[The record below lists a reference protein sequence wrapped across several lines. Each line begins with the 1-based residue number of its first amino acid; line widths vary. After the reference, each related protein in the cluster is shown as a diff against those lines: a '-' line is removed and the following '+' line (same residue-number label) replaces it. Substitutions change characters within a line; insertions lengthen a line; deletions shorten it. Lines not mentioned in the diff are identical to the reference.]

1 MRAARTAVLSSAVV
15 LAAFAQG
22 DGDYGTGDDPLVPDV
37 SDDHFAMK
45 FVSQTVQMGS
55 YPYLLG
61 GGSVHKTENFM
72 YLYPPVPLLITNNY
86 PIPTARHAIWRRM
99 GLVSPPLF

>member
-1 MRAARTAVLSSAVV
+1 MRAARTALLSSAVV

-55 YPYLLG
+55 YPFAGWWLRAQNREFY
-61 GGSVHKTENFM
+61 V
-72 YLYPPVPLLITNNY
+72 PVPLLITNNY
-86 PIPTARHAIWRRM
+86 PIPTARHAIWRRV